1 MEIGERI
8 KIVRD
13 EIGLTQ
19 SDFASKIGIGQAALS
34 ALEKGVRSVTDRNID
49 LICREYSVSP
59 DWLRTGEGDMFVQ
72 SDDSLFDRFID
83 ENGLDA
89 LDAAIIRAFV
99 KLPAASRHAVASAV
113 RQMARECAAAS
124 NDYDAAIDII
134 EDKLAKNGIK

>member
-99 KLPAASRHAVASAV
+99 KLPPRLAMRLPPLC
-113 RQMARECAAAS
+113 ARWRANAPPRPM
-124 NDYDAAIDII
+124 IMMRPLI
-134 EDKLAKNGIK
+134 